1 MKTMKI
7 SFFPRPVHV
16 FFSLK
21 CSPPTCITSL
31 VTIKDQAI
39 FHHRIRGFLAR
50 SGMLPRVFSTV
61 QITETIPRKR
71 ENFYDTRW
79 GGGDTYKAT
88 FPVTFLKLTHRTRV
102 KVEIKHPWN
111 IYPASILS
119 SLSLLPVDPL
129 FSPPILFEFQPS
141 KRITAGSRCY
151 KGLVFKILFH
161 IWPSWKKRQQEIC
174 CSRQSH
180 FSQVNHSRSMR
191 NR

>member
-119 SLSLLPVDPL
+119 SLSPSGWSTFFPSNFIRVSTVETNYRGISLLQRACFQNSISYLAEPEKTSIRNLLFAPKPL
-129 FSPPILFEFQPS
+129 F
-141 KRITAGSRCY
+141 TG
-151 KGLVFKILFH
+151 
-161 IWPSWKKRQQEIC
+161 
-174 CSRQSH
+174 QS
-180 FSQVNHSRSMR
+180 
-191 NR
+191 